1 MVVCLSPGHGRPLID
16 SQTLVP
22 GAKQGPFVP
31 PAENYRLDLVSGGA
45 VTLALDGKRQGL
57 RSRRPASFKIDA
69 GGVKEID
76 FRGQKC
82 P

>member
-1 MVVCLSPGHGRPLID
+1 
-16 SQTLVP
+16 
-22 GAKQGPFVP
+22 
-31 PAENYRLDLVSGGA
+31 